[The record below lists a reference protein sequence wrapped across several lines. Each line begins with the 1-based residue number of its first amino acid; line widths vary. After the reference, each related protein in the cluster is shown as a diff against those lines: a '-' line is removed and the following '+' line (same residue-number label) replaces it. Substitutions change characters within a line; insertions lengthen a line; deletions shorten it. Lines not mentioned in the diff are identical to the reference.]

1 MSNTDSKNDS
11 ESADK
16 RNSNKLK
23 KNLDQGNRVED
34 TNFYAQ
40 DKDGN
45 YYKTWDNTGIIGV
58 WWLNTLLGQVY
69 EKTRVYLSC
78 SILDSRATAEYLIS
92 NIKLSIPDVVIGHI
106 GTIRKLRKILYLST
120 K

>member
-23 KNLDQGNRVED
+23 KNLDQGNRFED
-34 TNFYAQ
+34 TNFHAQ

-45 YYKTWDNTGIIGV
+45 YYKTCDNTGIIGD
-58 WWLNTLLGQVY
+58 LMI
-69 EKTRVYLSC
+69 KHITRSDIWKNK
-78 SILDSRATAEYLIS
+78 SIFVL
-92 NIKLSIPDVVIGHI
+92 
-106 GTIRKLRKILYLST
+106 
-120 K
+120 